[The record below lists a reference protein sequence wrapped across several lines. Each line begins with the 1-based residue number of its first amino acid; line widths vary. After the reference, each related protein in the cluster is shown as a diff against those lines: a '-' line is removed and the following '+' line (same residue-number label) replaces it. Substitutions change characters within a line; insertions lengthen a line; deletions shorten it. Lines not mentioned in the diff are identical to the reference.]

1 MTRVTRHW
9 TTEEVARLR
18 ADTPGCA
25 TLVHFNNAGA
35 SLPPKPVLETQL
47 AHLRREAQIGGYEA
61 HEEAQPRIDA
71 VYASVARLVGASGP
85 DEIALVENATRAFDM
100 AVYGVP
106 LGPGDVILTSTAEY
120 HSMFVTYL
128 HLARRGVV
136 VEVVPADAAGQ
147 LDVGALR
154 KRLDGRVKL
163 IAMAHVPTNG
173 GLVQPAEAVGEVAR
187 DAGVFFLLDATQ
199 SVGQLP
205 IDVRRIGCHALAG
218 TSRKYLRGPRGAG
231 FLWVSRDWLDRL
243 EPPLMEGHAA
253 EWVAPDRYVL
263 RRDGKR
269 FEVWEANYAAR
280 LGFGAA
286 VDYALA
292 LGVDR
297 IWERVRMLGDALRE
311 RLVALPGV
319 TVRDLGIVRGGI
331 VSFTVR
337 DVEPA
342 RIKAALRAASINVS
356 VSPAR
361 GTLLDMQARGLREVV
376 RASVHYYNTEAE
388 LDRMADELARLIA

>member
-1 MTRVTRHW
+1 VTGAFTAEEIARV
-9 TTEEVARLR
+9 R

-25 TLVHFNNAGA
+25 RVAHFNNAGS
-35 SLPPKPVLETQL
+35 SLPPQAVLDVHL
-47 AHLRREAQIGGYEA
+47 AHLRREAEIGGYEA
-61 HEEAQPRIDA
+61 QEEAQARIDA
-71 VYASVARLVGASGP
+71 VYASVARLVGAAGP

-100 AVYGVP
+100 AVYSIP
-106 LGPGDVILTSTAEY
+106 LAAGDVILTSTAEY

-128 HLARRGVV
+128 HLARRGIV
-136 VEVVPADAAGQ
+136 VEVVPSDAAGQ
-147 LDVGALR
+147 IDVGALR
-154 KRLDGRVKL
+154 KRIDGRVRL
-163 IAMAHVPTNG
+163 IALTHAPTNG

-187 DAGVFFLLDATQ
+187 ETGVFYLLDATQ
-199 SVGQLP
+199 TVGQLP
-205 IDVRRIGCHALAG
+205 VDVRRIGCHALAG

-231 FLWVSRDWLDRL
+231 FLWVTREWIERL

-253 EWVAPDRYVL
+253 EWVEPDRYVL

-292 LGVDR
+292 LGIDH
-297 IWERVRMLGDALRE
+297 IWARVRALGETLRE
-311 RLVALPGV
+311 RLAAVPGV
-319 TVRDLGIVRGGI
+319 TVRDLGAVRSGI

-337 DVEPA
+337 DVTA
-342 RIKAALRAASINVS
+342 AAVKAALRAAAINVH

-361 GTLLDMQARGLREVV
+361 GTLLDMRARGLHELV
-376 RASVHYYNTEAE
+376 RASVHYYNIDDE
-388 LDRMADELARLIA
+388 LDRLGRELGRLAP

>member
-1 MTRVTRHW
+1 MTGGFTPEEIARV
-9 TTEEVARLR
+9 R
-18 ADTPGCA
+18 AETPGCA
-25 TLVHFNNAGA
+25 RVAHFNNAGA
-35 SLPPKPVLETQL
+35 SLPPRSVLDAHL
-47 AHLRREAQIGGYEA
+47 AHLRREAEIGGYEA
-61 HEEAQPRIDA
+61 QEEAQARIDA
-71 VYASVARLVGASGP
+71 VYASVARLIGAAGP

-100 AVYGVP
+100 AVYAVP
-106 LGPGDVILTSTAEY
+106 LAAGDVILTSTAEY

-136 VEVVPADAAGQ
+136 VEVVPSDAAGQ
-147 LDVGALR
+147 IDVGALR
-154 KRLDGRVKL
+154 KRIDGRVRL
-163 IAMAHVPTNG
+163 IALTHAPTNG

-187 DAGVFFLLDATQ
+187 EAGVFYLLDATQ
-199 SVGQLP
+199 TVGQLP
-205 IDVRRIGCHALAG
+205 VDVRRIGCQALAG

-231 FLWVSRDWLDRL
+231 FLWVARDWIERL

-253 EWVAPDRYVL
+253 EWVEPDRYVL

-292 LGVDR
+292 LGIDR
-297 IWERVRMLGDALRE
+297 IWARVRALGERLRE
-311 RLVALPGV
+311 RLASVPGV
-319 TVRDLGIVRGGI
+319 TVHDLGAVRGGI

-337 DVEPA
+337 DVTA
-342 RIKAALRAASINVS
+342 AAVKAALRAAAINVH

-361 GTLLDMQARGLREVV
+361 GTLLDMRARGLQELV
-376 RASVHYYNTEAE
+376 RASVHYYNT
-388 LDRMADELARLIA
+388 DDELERLVRELGRLTP

>member
-1 MTRVTRHW
+1 MTRAW

-18 ADTPGCA
+18 AETPGCA
-25 TLVHFNNAGA
+25 TVVHLNNAGA
-35 SLPPKPVLETQL
+35 SLQPKAVLDTHL

-61 HEEAQPRIDA
+61 QEEAQPRIDA
-71 VYASVARLVGASGP
+71 VYASVARLIGAAGP
-85 DEIALVENATRAFDM
+85 DEIALLENATRAFDM
-100 AVYGVP
+100 AVYAVP
-106 LGPGDVILTSTAEY
+106 LAAGDVILTSTAEY

-136 VEVVPADAAGQ
+136 VEVVPADASGQ
-147 LDVGALR
+147 IDVGALR
-154 KRLDGRVKL
+154 KRVNGRVKL
-163 IAMAHVPTNG
+163 IALAHVPTNG
-173 GLVQPAEAVGEVAR
+173 GLVQPAEAVGEIAR

-205 IDVRRIGCHALAG
+205 VDVGRIGCHALAG

-231 FLWVSRDWLDRL
+231 FLWVARDWMDRL

-253 EWVAPDRYVL
+253 EWVDPDRYVL
-263 RRDGKR
+263 RSDGKR

-286 VDYALA
+286 VDYALG
-292 LGVDR
+292 LGVEH
-297 IWERVRMLGDALRE
+297 IWQRVRTLGDALRE

-319 TVRDLGIVRGGI
+319 TVRDLGVVRGGI

-361 GTLLDMQARGLREVV
+361 GTLLDMRARGLREVV

-388 LDRMADELARLIA
+388 LDRMADELARLIP